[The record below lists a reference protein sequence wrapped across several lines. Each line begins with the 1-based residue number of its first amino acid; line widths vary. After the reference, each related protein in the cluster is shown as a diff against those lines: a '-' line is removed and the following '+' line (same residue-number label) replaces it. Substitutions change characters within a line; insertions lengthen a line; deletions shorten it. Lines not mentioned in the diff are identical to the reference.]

1 MATEEIWALNSQNNQ
16 NEIIRLLSQDANL
29 NQDTK
34 RGLQKLTVTLNS
46 WQQELNKAFNEIVI
60 PHLVEQD
67 VHEMNLLH
75 KAKQEKQEQI
85 RANMRSFWLSQNNA
99 AAAARVPQVEKSLH
113 TKHIILKNDFVI
125 KGFDPSKGTY
135 IEPLLLEGKVAVS
148 DYL

>member
-75 KAKQEKQEQI
+75 KAKQEKKEQI

-99 AAAARVPQVEKSLH
+99 AAAARVPQVEKSLY
-113 TKHIILKNDFVI
+113 TKHII
-125 KGFDPSKGTY
+125 
-135 IEPLLLEGKVAVS
+135 
-148 DYL
+148 